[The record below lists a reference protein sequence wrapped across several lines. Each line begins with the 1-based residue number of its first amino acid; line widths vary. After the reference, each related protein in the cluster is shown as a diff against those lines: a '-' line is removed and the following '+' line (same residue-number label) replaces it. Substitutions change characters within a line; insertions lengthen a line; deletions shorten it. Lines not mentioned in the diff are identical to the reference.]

1 MPRRRRPARP
11 GALADL
17 APRRIL
23 TQIVVLQALYYLC
36 AAALIIFTTLVAGKP
51 VSLDLLF
58 NWETVRGDVTTGW
71 TLALCW
77 MFDALICVI
86 FFLLLIARSKLIPD
100 FALTIHFL
108 HLIVVSLYT
117 KRIPTQIFWWGLQA
131 ACSALMIFLGMWACQ
146 WRELKPIAFGG
157 RAKENGAAT
166 SGPSGSGE
174 QGEGFQMGS
183 GSRGTDGAGV
193 YEMIGMKPKDE
204 AV

>member
-1 MPRRRRPARP
+1 MPRRRRPTRP

-17 APRRIL
+17 APKRIL

-58 NWETVRGDVTTGW
+58 DWETVRGDVTTGW

-86 FFLLLIARSKLIPD
+86 FLLLLIARSKLVPD

-108 HLIVVSLYT
+108 HLIVVSFYT
-117 KRIPTQIFWWGLQA
+117 KRIPTQLFWWGLQGA
-131 ACSALMIFLGMWACQ
+131 SAALMTFLGMWACQ

-157 RAKENGAAT
+157 RPKANGAAVAGA
-166 SGPSGSGE
+166 SSGE
-174 QGEGFQMGS
+174 QSQGLLP
-183 GSRGTDGAGV
+183 GTAGQSAESAGA
-193 YEMIGMKPKDE
+193 YEMMGIRPKDE

>member
-1 MPRRRRPARP
+1 MARRRKPTRP

-17 APRRIL
+17 SPLRIVK
-23 TQIVVLQALYYLC
+23 QIALLQVLFYLC
-36 AAALIIFTTLVAGKP
+36 AATLIIFTTLVAGKP

-58 NWETVRGDVTTGW
+58 GWEALRSDVTTGW

-86 FFLLLIARSKLIPD
+86 FILLFIARSKLVPD

-108 HLIVVSLYT
+108 HLIVVSLYS
-117 KRIPTQIFWWGLQA
+117 RSIPSRLFWWALQVA
-131 ACSALMIFLGMWACQ
+131 SASLMTLLGMWACQ

-157 RAKENGAAT
+157 RKRETGSIAEEGQGFPTGPGGGRGA
-166 SGPSGSGE
+166 
-174 QGEGFQMGS
+174 
-183 GSRGTDGAGV
+183 DGAGV
-193 YEMIGMKPKDE
+193 YEMVGLVNKDE